1 MKNLIKIIVIVLIIA
16 GIAFFVMQ
24 KVKKSKDKIS
34 FITENVQKGEII
46 EQIPTTGELQPLTK
60 VEIGAQ
66 VSGTIL
72 SMSVDY
78 NAKVK
83 KGQAIV
89 IIDPSIYQSKVTSAR
104 AQLQE
109 ALADLAQ
116 AQANYTNSL
125 LNARS
130 SQTEVDTAIL
140 DVKSSDA
147 SLKKARNDEM
157 VNIANIKSSQAKMVK
172 AKADKK
178 RYEELFAQDFVAATD
193 KETYVT
199 DYEMDRA
206 DYEAKKAQWKSSV
219 HSVESAR
226 IQVAQS
232 YSKLNTARAKSEAD
246 AAAAASYKAQIDS
259 ASAKVE
265 NARANLEQE
274 QINLNYCTIKSPIDG
289 IVITKDMEVGQTV
302 QASFE
307 APKIMT
313 LAKDLKQMQI
323 FANVDEADI
332 AHVKNGLNTTF
343 TVEAYPDDKFKGKVT
358 QVRLSSKTDQGVVT
372 YQVIIKT
379 DNPDLKLKPGMTAT
393 VYIEILKKENVIKIP
408 NKAVLF
414 TPDSVTNFPYP
425 KDYKKESPEM
435 QKATASSNKLVEVW
449 VLKNDKPEPVLL
461 EVGIR
466 GSEYF
471 EMKKGSIKE
480 GDSLITGS
488 NQTDTGSSGSK

>member
-1 MKNLIKIIVIVLIIA
+1 MKNLIKIVIILLIIA

-78 NAKVK
+78 NDKVK
-83 KGQAIV
+83 EGQSIV

-116 AQANYTNSL
+116 AEANYTNSI

-130 SQTEVDTAIL
+130 SQTEVDTAVL
-140 DVKSSDA
+140 DVKNSDT

-157 VNIANIKSSQAKMVK
+157 VNIANIRSSQAKVIK

-178 RYEELFAQDFVAATD
+178 RYEELYAQDFVAATD

-199 DYEMDRA
+199 DYEMDKA
-206 DYEAKKAQWKSSV
+206 DLEAKKAQWKSSV
-219 HSVESAR
+219 HSVESAK
-226 IQVAQS
+226 IQVAQA
-232 YSKLNTARAKSEAD
+232 YSKLNTAKAKSEAD
-246 AAAAASYKAQIDS
+246 AAAALSYKALIDS
-259 ASAKVE
+259 ANAKVQS
-265 NARANLEQE
+265 ARANLEQE
-274 QINLNYCTIKSPIDG
+274 QINLTYCTIKSPIDG
-289 IVITKDMEVGQTV
+289 IVISKDMEVGQTV

-307 APKIMT
+307 APKILT

-332 AHVKNGLNTTF
+332 ANVKDGLNATF
-343 TVEAYPDDKFKGKVT
+343 TVEAYPNDKFKGKVT

-379 DNPDLKLKPGMTAT
+379 DNPSLKLKPGMTAT
-393 VYIEILKKENVIKIP
+393 VSIEIQKKDNVIKIP
-408 NKAVLF
+408 NKAILF
-414 TPDSVTNFPYP
+414 SPDSVTNFPYP
-425 KDYKKESPEM
+425 KGYNKESPEM
-435 QKATASSNKLVEVW
+435 QKATDSSNKLLEVW
-449 VLKNDKPEPVLL
+449 VLKDGKPEPVLL
-461 EVGIR
+461 EAGIR

-471 EMKKGSIKE
+471 EMKKGSVNE
-480 GDSLITGS
+480 GDSLITGV
-488 NQTDTGSSGSK
+488 NQTNTDSSGSK